1 MAGRLGGATAPVGST
16 GTNDRIGRAFID
28 VREMR
33 QCGERIVEK
42 AQRDPAGHEVE
53 FGTVI
58 GICRRRRIAHHLIRG
73 IRVADVDEPTGQ
85 PPPLPPPFIGVLTS
99 QILGRSREHQ
109 HSRGREF
116 LVQHQPVK
124 AAQREAHI
132 AACFAGNR
140 VEQRSS
146 LGGACLS
153 GGAGFDNRHFIVPE
167 TLCSA
172 HRRTEVFCAYAPVH
186 ACRVV
191 GPCQLVAELVEHG
204 SLQLGWQFRRPPYRA
219 NFARSAGLVALSL
232 QHARKREPA

>member
-1 MAGRLGGATAPVGST
+1 MAGRLGGAAAPVGST

-28 VREMR
+28 VREMLQR
-33 QCGERIVEK
+33 GGRIVEK
-42 AQRDPAGHEVE
+42 AQRDPASHEVE

-58 GICRRRRIAHHLIRG
+58 GIGWKRRLANHPIRG
-73 IRVADVDEPTGQ
+73 LRVAEVDEPAGQQ
-85 PPPLPPPFIGVLTS
+85 PPLAPPFIGVLTS

-116 LVQHQPVK
+116 VVSHQPVK

-140 VEQRSS
+140 VEQRPS
-146 LGGACLS
+146 LGGVCL
-153 GGAGFDNRHFIVPE
+153 GGCAGFNNRHFIDPE

-172 HRRTEVFCAYAPVH
+172 HRRTEVFGAYAPVH

-191 GPCQLVAELVEHG
+191 GAGQLVAELVEHG
-204 SLQLGWQFRRPPYRA
+204 GLQLG
-219 NFARSAGLVALSL
+219 
-232 QHARKREPA
+232 